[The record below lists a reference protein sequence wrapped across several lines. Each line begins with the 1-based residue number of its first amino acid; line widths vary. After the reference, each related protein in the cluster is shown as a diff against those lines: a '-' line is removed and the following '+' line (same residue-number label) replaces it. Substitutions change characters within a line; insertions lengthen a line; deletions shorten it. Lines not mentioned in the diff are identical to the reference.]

1 MMTDY
6 IVSPNPEVRISSLDF
21 EHLPLVNFHIVAV
34 VEPDP
39 ESWMPN
45 LGDDDNLSATLE
57 IYSQMV
63 ADELYPDFDLS
74 SLAVEVASDVAYSRV
89 IWVGGGAVSFYYED
103 IAEVHANVAFTFDF
117 EEYEDLCFYI
127 KGVAQEYPD
136 WRVAVLGAMFED
148 DVIRVANLIQEAG
161 LDTTV
166 ITRYCLSSKA
176 FVNLDDLF
184 ALRDELRRKGMLD
197 DFSLDDV
204 QL

>member
-1 MMTDY
+1 MSDF
-6 IVSPNPEVRISSLDF
+6 IVPPHPEVKISSLDF
-21 EHLPLVNFHIVAV
+21 EHLPLVNFHIIAV

-45 LGDDDNLSATLE
+45 LGDDDNLDAALE
-57 IYSQMV
+57 VYTQMV
-63 ADELYPDFDLS
+63 SDELYPDFDLS
-74 SLAVEVASDVAYSRV
+74 SLAVEVAKDVAYPRV

-103 IAEVHANVAFTFDF
+103 ITDVHAKVAFTFDF
-117 EEYEDLCFYI
+117 EEYEDLRFYI

-148 DVIRVANLIQEAG
+148 DVIRVANVIREAG

-166 ITRYCLSSKA
+166 IVRYCLSSKA

-184 ALRDELRRKGMLD
+184 ALRDKLRRKGMLGD
-197 DFSLDDV
+197 LGS
-204 QL
+204 